1 VAEVERFS
9 VSMAPELLKAFDA
22 YRRRRGYRTRSEG
35 IRDAI
40 RRELVEAE
48 WQDSDR
54 EVVGT
59 VTLIYDHA
67 TRELTRVL
75 TDIQHTHH
83 GTIICTTHVH
93 LDGHNC
99 LEVVVLKG
107 PARQVQT
114 IADRLIASRGVKHGR
129 LVSTSTGKRLA

>member
-1 VAEVERFS
+1 MAEVERFS
-9 VSMAPELLKAFDA
+9 VSMASGLLKAFDA
-22 YRRRRGYRTRSEG
+22 YRKRRGYRTRSEG

-48 WQDSDR
+48 WQDSGR

-59 VTLIYDHA
+59 VSLVYDHA
-67 TRELTRVL
+67 TRELTRAL
-75 TDIQHTHH
+75 TDIQHHHH
-83 GTIICTTHVH
+83 GAVICTTHVH

-107 PARQVQT
+107 PARQVQS

-129 LVSTSTGKRLA
+129 LVCTSTGRRLA

>member
-1 VAEVERFS
+1 MAEVERFS
-9 VSMAPELLKAFDA
+9 VSMAPGLLKSFDA
-22 YRRRRGYRTRSEG
+22 YRKRRGYRTRSEG
-35 IRDAI
+35 IRDAL

-48 WQDSDR
+48 WQASGR

-59 VTLIYDHA
+59 VTLIYDHE

-75 TDIQHTHH
+75 TDIQHHHH
-83 GTIICTTHVH
+83 GTVVCTTHVH

-107 PARQVQT
+107 PARQIQS
-114 IADRLIASRGVKHGR
+114 IADRLIAARGVKHGR
-129 LVSTSTGKRLA
+129 LVCTSTGKRLA

>member
-1 VAEVERFS
+1 MAEVERFS
-9 VSMAPELLKAFDA
+9 VSMAPGLLKSFDA
-22 YRRRRGYRTRSEG
+22 YRKRRGYRTRSEG

-48 WQDSDR
+48 WQASQR

-59 VTLIYDHA
+59 VTLIYDHG

-75 TDIQHTHH
+75 TDIQHHHH
-83 GTIICTTHVH
+83 GAVVCTTHVH

-107 PARQVQT
+107 PGRQIQS
-114 IADRLIASRGVKHGR
+114 IADRLIAARGVKHGR
-129 LVSTSTGKRLA
+129 LVCTSTGRRLA